1 MTKAVCQYCGHVQI
15 LKKSLKRRV
24 STKGEDLFQCSR
36 CHRYSPISPIHNK
49 KVTSSKKMS
58 MNEKNPLVEIA
69 SDLILKGLK
78 KLGFIEPEPE
88 PKKEESENASSSPNR
103 PSWI

>member
-1 MTKAVCQYCGHVQI
+1 
-15 LKKSLKRRV
+15 
-24 STKGEDLFQCSR
+24 
-36 CHRYSPISPIHNK
+36 
-49 KVTSSKKMS
+49 